1 MNSDI
6 KDPNIIITD
15 GSHPYQKEVRLSAHA
30 KINLGLDTVRKR
42 EDGYHEVRMIM
53 QSITLCDCIILRSF
67 ESEDSNSCN
76 SSDNTDQKNWSP
88 DGIRLCTVK
97 GVHPDVPMNEENL
110 IYRAILMLK
119 KEFHIPHR
127 IEAVLDKQIPVAAGM
142 AGGSTDAAAAFKAMN
157 TLFHLGLTDE
167 ELQRR
172 AVRLG
177 ADIPYCILGG
187 TALSEGIGE
196 ILTPLPNMPDCHILI
211 AKPPINVSTAYVYKN
226 LKANELSHHP
236 DIDGMVHAIQS
247 QDLNGIIS
255 RLENTLE
262 TVTIPDHP
270 IIRTIKECM
279 TEYGAE
285 GTLMSGSGPTVFG
298 IFTDEIAVR
307 KAADAIRAKALS
319 DQVYITRP
327 VSNNPED

>member
-1 MNSDI
+1 MN
-6 KDPNIIITD
+6 
-15 GSHPYQKEVRLSAHA
+15 KEIRLSAHA

-42 EDGYHEVRMIM
+42 KDGYHEVRMIM
-53 QSITLCDCIILRSF
+53 QSISLCDHLILRTYEAE
-67 ESEDSNSCN
+67 ESDPFI
-76 SSDNTDQKNWSP
+76 SSDNNNPNAWSP
-88 DGIRLCTVK
+88 DGIRLCAAESM
-97 GVHPDVPMNEENL
+97 HPDVPMNEENL
-110 IYRAILMLK
+110 IYQAILMLK
-119 KEFHIPHR
+119 EEFHIPHR
-127 IEAVLDKQIPVAAGM
+127 IEAILDKQIPVAAGM
-142 AGGSTDAAAAFKAMN
+142 AGGSTDAAASFKAMN
-157 TLFHLGLTDE
+157 SLFHLGLTDG

-177 ADIPYCILGG
+177 ADIPYCIMGG

-196 ILTPLPNMPDCHILI
+196 ILTPLPDMPDCHILI

-226 LKANELSHHP
+226 LKADELSHHP
-236 DIDGMVHAIQS
+236 DIDGMVRAIRS

-262 TVTIPDHP
+262 TVTIPDYP

-298 IFTDEIAVR
+298 IFTDEAAIR
-307 KAADAIRAKALS
+307 KAADAIRTKVLS
-319 DQVYITRP
+319 DQVFITRP
-327 VSNNPED
+327 VSNNAEA